1 MIAPSYVS
9 TNFPPLIPTPAGLPG
24 QLFPSM
30 KLNEITIQN
39 RIVMVVLTG
48 ILLAAGIYSY
58 SAIPKESNPSIN
70 IPTFIINTIYPG
82 ISPTD
87 MEALI
92 TQPIEREL
100 QGINGVNEI
109 RSTTLESV
117 SSIVVEFDLDISSVV
132 ASQRVREKVDLARA
146 ELPDDIEEPVIN
158 EIDFDDF
165 PILTVNLAADY
176 PVSRLTEVAERLED
190 RLEALQDVREMDI
203 IGNVNREVRVD
214 VDLDALNGYGI
225 PLQALVSA
233 IQGQNL
239 TVPGGTMD
247 VDRMTYLL
255 RVSGEFNDPEEIN
268 DLVIAGGAGSG
279 GGQQNG
285 QQPEGLVYMR
295 DVAEVYFGFEDRE
308 SYSRLRSYKVDEN
321 GEIAEVP
328 AADIQDQEV
337 VSLNVKKRPDANI
350 LESVEAVIAAV
361 EDFQVPEGTQV
372 VITADQ
378 SEDVRNLISDLENN
392 IISGILFVVLVLVFF
407 LGIRNAL
414 LVGFA
419 VPLAI
424 LVGFVVLLTLGFT
437 ANFVILF
444 SLIIALGLLVDNSIV
459 VVENIYR
466 YREMGYERFDAAK
479 RGADEVGYALIA
491 ATATLLAAFI
501 PMTFWPGIIGDF
513 MGYLPLT
520 LIIVLLCSLF
530 IALVLYPVLTGYLM
544 KGEGEVSAPLSGTTK
559 IILAGLSLFLIVA
572 IGVANPI
579 TLGVSLLVGVFF
591 VATYRFIVKP
601 LSGRFNEATLP
612 AVLEWYKDFLN
623 WMLRLNYKARRAL
636 FKNLFALGMLTLG
649 AIIAVLGALVGLI
662 SPLGQLLL
670 YPAGLFAG
678 LGVLG
683 IIIHFIELMIRGN
696 KYSIYTGMVVAG
708 IVGLILFTVSLS
720 QTVAPFIWLILMALP
735 VLLILFGGLGLVLGA
750 QTDKPIILSDNRAL
764 LLNGIMGL
772 MISIFGLSAAA
783 PTGVEF
789 FPATDP
795 NQIIIELEGPIGM
808 NVETSNLIAGEV
820 QQRLYKLIDEDEA
833 VKANIENI
841 QTSAGV
847 AGDPLFGGGNRRAE
861 LSRLTV
867 NLVDYGDRAEA
878 SALTLD
884 KMREVVVDL
893 PDVIISIDGEEVG
906 PPTGPPVNIEVAAES
921 FEDVIRVSEE
931 ITQKLTRASGD
942 GTIPGLVDVRN
953 NISGGLPEYRVL
965 VDYERARRFGV
976 NLSQV
981 GETVRIANNGLEASK
996 WRDGE
1001 DEYDIVV
1008 RLREEDRQ
1016 RLESIQDLMIN
1027 APEGLIPLTSV
1038 AYFEEGSGLG
1048 SITRLDLQ
1056 RTATVEGRAAS
1067 GFSGP
1072 EVLEEAQALLDEYI
1086 AELPAGITVRY
1097 TGENEDQEESFA
1109 FLTSAL
1115 LIGFALIFLVM
1126 LAKFN
1131 NLKSPIIIMTAVG
1144 LSLIGVLLGLQLTR
1158 TAFGLMTFI
1167 GIISLAGIVCVNNV
1181 VLLDYVKQLTD
1192 GGMSR
1197 KDAIVEAG
1205 TIRFRPVLLTALTT
1219 ILGLVPLTFGI
1230 NVDFVGLFASFE
1242 PDFQF
1247 GSESTAFWGPMG
1259 IAIISGLTFAT
1270 FLTLVVVPVL
1280 YSTFDSLSN
1289 FLGRRLYDEKPDG
1302 KA

>member
-1 MIAPSYVS
+1 
-9 TNFPPLIPTPAGLPG
+9 
-24 QLFPSM
+24 M
-30 KLNEITIQN
+30 KLNEITIKN

-58 SAIPKESNPSIN
+58 SAIPKESNPSVN
-70 IPTFIINTIYPG
+70 IPIFIVNTIYPG

-100 QGINGVNEI
+100 QGINGVDEI
-109 RSTTLESV
+109 TSTTLESV
-117 SSIVVEFDLDISSVV
+117 SSIVVEFDLDVSSVV

-146 ELPDDIEEPVIN
+146 ELPDDIEEPIIN

-225 PLQALVSA
+225 PLQALVGA

-239 TVPGGTMD
+239 TIPGGTMD

-255 RVSGEFNDPEEIN
+255 RVSGEFKDPEKIEN
-268 DLVIAGGAGSG
+268 LVIAGGAQPG
-279 GGQQNG
+279 GGQQDG
-285 QQPEGLVYMR
+285 PDPEGLVYVR
-295 DVAEVYFGFEDRE
+295 DVADVFFGFEDRE
-308 SYSRLRSYKVDEN
+308 SYSRLRSYKIDEN
-321 GEIAEVP
+321 GGMVDVP
-328 AADIQDQEV
+328 ADEIQDQEV
-337 VSLNVKKRPDANI
+337 VSLNVKKRPEANI
-350 LESVEAVIAAV
+350 LESVEAVVAAV
-361 EDFQVPEGTQV
+361 EDFQLPAGTQV
-372 VITADQ
+372 VITGDQ

-466 YREMGYERFDAAK
+466 FREMGYERFDAAK

-530 IALVLYPVLTGYLM
+530 IALVLYPVLTGYLV
-544 KGEGEVSAPLSGTTK
+544 KGEGEVSAPLSRTTK
-559 IILAGLSLFLIVA
+559 IILGSLGLFLVA
-572 IGVANPI
+572 AVGVANLT
-579 TLGVSLLVGVFF
+579 TLWVGLLVVLFF
-591 VATYRFIVKP
+591 VITYKFIIKP
-601 LSGRFNEATLP
+601 LSASFNNTTMP
-612 AVLEWYKDFLN
+612 AVLDWYKDFLN
-623 WMLRLNYKARRAL
+623 WMLRRNYKARAAKL
-636 FKNLFALGMLTLG
+636 KNIFSLGMLTLG
-649 AIIAVLGALVGLI
+649 AVTAIIGALVGLI
-662 SPLGQLLL
+662 SPLGQALL
-670 YPAGLFAG
+670 YPAALFAG
-678 LGVLG
+678 LGIIG
-683 IIIHFIELMIRGN
+683 ILIHFIELMIRGN
-696 KYSIYTGMVVAG
+696 KYSIYSGIVVAG
-708 IVGLILFTVSLS
+708 FVALILLAVSLGQS
-720 QTVAPFIWLILMALP
+720 VAPFIWIILMGLP
-735 VLLILFGGLGLVLGA
+735 VLLIIFGGLGVLIGA
-750 QTDKPIILSDNRAL
+750 QTDKPMILSDNRSL
-764 LLNGIMGL
+764 LLNGVMGL
-772 MISIFGLSAAA
+772 MISIFALSAVA

-789 FPATDP
+789 FPETDP

-808 NVETSNLIAGEV
+808 NVEASNVIASEV
-820 QQRLYKLIDEDEA
+820 QQRLYTLIDEDDA

-841 QTSAGV
+841 QASAGV

-861 LSRLTV
+861 LSRITV
-867 NLVDYGDRAEA
+867 NLVDYGERAEA
-878 SALTLD
+878 SAITLD

-893 PDVIISIDGEEVG
+893 PDIIVSIDGEEVG

-921 FEDVIRVSEE
+921 FDDVMRVTEE
-931 ITQKLTRASGD
+931 ITQRLIEASGS
-942 GTIPGLVDVRN
+942 GTIPGLVDIRN

-965 VDYERARRFGV
+965 VDYERASRFGV
-976 NLSQV
+976 SLAEV

-1008 RLREEDRQ
+1008 RLQEEDRQ
-1016 RLESIQDLMIN
+1016 RLESIQDLLIN
-1027 APEGLIPLTSV
+1027 APGGPIPLTSV
-1038 AYFEEGSGLG
+1038 AYFEEGTGLG
-1048 SITRLDLQ
+1048 SITRLNLQ
-1056 RTATVEGRAAS
+1056 RTATIEGRAAS

-1072 EVLEEAQALLDEYI
+1072 EVLEETQALLGDYI
-1086 AELPAGITVRY
+1086 SDLPAGITVRY
-1097 TGENEDQEESFA
+1097 TGENEDQEESFS

-1230 NVDFVGLFASFE
+1230 NIDFVGLFASFE

-1280 YSTFDSLSN
+1280 YSTFDSLAN
-1289 FLGRRLYDEKPDG
+1289 LLGRKVYAKNEEDEI
-1302 KA
+1302 

>member
-1 MIAPSYVS
+1 
-9 TNFPPLIPTPAGLPG
+9 
-24 QLFPSM
+24 M
-30 KLNEITIQN
+30 KLNEITIKN
-39 RIVMVVLTG
+39 RIVIVVLTG
-48 ILLAAGIYSY
+48 ILLLAGIYSY
-58 SAIPKESNPSIN
+58 SAIPKESNPSVN
-70 IPTFIINTIYPG
+70 IPIFVINTIYPG

-87 MEALI
+87 MEALV

-100 QGINGVNEI
+100 QGINGVDEI
-109 RSTTLESV
+109 TSTTLESV
-117 SSIVVEFDLDISSVV
+117 SSIVVEFDLDVSSVV

-146 ELPDDIEEPVIN
+146 ELPDDIEEPIIN
-158 EIDFDDF
+158 EIDLDDF

-176 PVSRLTEVAERLED
+176 PLSRLTEVAERLED
-190 RLEALQDVREMDI
+190 RLEALQDVRELDI

-225 PLQALVSA
+225 PLQALVGS

-239 TVPGGTMD
+239 TVPGGTID

-255 RVSGEFNDPEEIN
+255 RVSGEFRDPDEIAN
-268 DLVIAGGAGSG
+268 LVVSG
-279 GGQQNG
+279 GNQGGQGGPQA
-285 QQPEGLVYMR
+285 EGLVYMR

-308 SYSRLRSYKVDEN
+308 SYSRLRSYKIDEN
-321 GEIAEVP
+321 GNMVDVP
-328 AADIQDQEV
+328 ASEIQDQEV
-337 VSLNVKKRPDANI
+337 VSLNVKKRPEANI
-350 LESVEAVIAAV
+350 LESVEAVLEAV
-361 EDFQVPEGTQV
+361 EGFQLPAGTQV
-372 VITADQ
+372 VITGDQ

-424 LVGFVVLLTLGFT
+424 LVGFVVLFSLGFT

-513 MGYLPLT
+513 MGFLPLT

-530 IALVLYPVLTGYLM
+530 IALVLYPVLTGYLVR
-544 KGEGEVSAPLSGTTK
+544 GEDDVSTPLSRTTK
-559 IILAGLSLFLIVA
+559 FILGGLGLFLLAA
-572 IGVANPI
+572 IGAANSI
-579 TLGVSLLVGVFF
+579 TLGVGLLAVLFF
-591 VATYRFIVKP
+591 VGTYRFAIKP
-601 LSGRFNEATLP
+601 LSGRFNDVVMP
-612 AVLEWYKDFLN
+612 GVLEWYRSFLQ
-623 WMLRLNYKARRAL
+623 WMLRRNYKARGAT

-649 AIIAVLGALVGLI
+649 ALTAILGAIIGAF
-662 SPLGQLLL
+662 SPLGAALLI
-670 YPAGLFAG
+670 PAGIFAG
-678 LGVLG
+678 LGALG
-683 IIIHFIELMIRGN
+683 IMIHLIELMIRGN
-696 KYSIYTGMVVAG
+696 KYSVYSG
-708 IVGLILFTVSLS
+708 IIVTVLIALILFLVSFG
-720 QTVAPFIWLILMALP
+720 QDVAPFIWIVLLALP
-735 VLLILFGGLGLVLGA
+735 LFLIVFGGLGVLLGA

-764 LLNGIMGL
+764 LLNGVMGL
-772 MISIFGLSAAA
+772 MFTIFGLSAVT

-789 FPATDP
+789 FPETDP

-808 NVETSNLIAGEV
+808 NVEASNLVASEV
-820 QQRLYKLIDEDEA
+820 QQRLYTLIDEDDA
-833 VKANIENI
+833 VRANVENI
-841 QTSAGV
+841 QTNVGV
-847 AGDPLFGGGNRRAE
+847 AGDPFFGGGNQRAE
-861 LSRLTV
+861 LSRITV
-867 NLVDYGDRAEA
+867 NLVDYGDRAEP
-878 SALTLD
+878 SANTLE
-884 KMREVVVDL
+884 KMRGQLSGL
-893 PDVIISIDGEEVG
+893 PDIIVNIDGEEVG
-906 PPTGPPVNIEVAAES
+906 PPTGPPVNIEVSAES
-921 FEDVIRVSEE
+921 FEDVVRITEE
-931 ITQKLTRASGD
+931 ITQKLIEASGS
-942 GTIPGLVDVRN
+942 GTVPGLVDVRN

-965 VDYERARRFGV
+965 VDYERASRFGIS
-976 NLSQV
+976 LGEI
-981 GETVRIANNGLEASK
+981 GETVRIANNGLDASK

-1016 RLESIQDLMIN
+1016 NLESIQNLLIN
-1027 APEGLIPLTSV
+1027 SPSGPIPLTSV
-1038 AYFEEGSGLG
+1038 AYFEEGVGLG
-1048 SITRLDLQ
+1048 SITRLNLQ
-1056 RTATVEGRAAS
+1056 RTATIEGRAAS

-1072 EVLEEAQALLDEYI
+1072 EVLEETQALLADYI
-1086 AELPAGITVRY
+1086 DDLPAGITISY
-1097 TGENEDQEESFA
+1097 TGESEDQDEAFG

-1131 NLKSPIIIMTAVG
+1131 NLKSPLIIMTAVG

-1181 VLLDYVKQLTD
+1181 VLLDYVKQLTEK
-1192 GGMSR
+1192 GLSR
-1197 KDAIVEAG
+1197 AEAIVEAG

-1230 NVDFVGLFASFE
+1230 NIDFVGLFTSFD

-1280 YSTFDSLSN
+1280 YSTFDSLANLLSRN
-1289 FLGRRLYDEKPDG
+1289 LYSAESADK
-1302 KA
+1302 K